1 MNPHKSLQGVCL
13 FYKDKAEVPWDI
25 QKLDSHLCLCLKIL
39 TLFSYYQQRHKIFSK
54 YDEGVWMTDDSW
66 FGVTPEPVAK
76 YVTRFEPAQH
86 LINDFQAI

>member
-1 MNPHKSLQGVCL
+1 MNPSDLFSKAKL

-25 QKLDSHLCLCLKIL
+25 HKLKSNLGSCFKMLIL
-39 TLFSYYQQRHKIFSK
+39 LRYYQQRHKLFSK

-76 YVTRFEPAQH
+76 YATSF
-86 LINDFQAI
+86 